1 MKNLLL
7 ISASAGSG
15 KTYTLTEKITQ
26 LVVSGAVEPGKI
38 IATTFTVKAANELKS
53 RIREALIKAG
63 KTREANMLNESLI
76 GTINSVGL
84 ALLKKYAFYAGLS
97 PRLETLEEEEANL
110 ILEELLGESIDEKF
124 LQLAEKMCQ
133 NGSSFMSAR
142 PEYLDHIQKIIS
154 DIRSNGMSEDQL
166 PEFAKT
172 SLQKS
177 FEGIP
182 ILEYSKF
189 KTRLINILKDILEVA
204 SGRNLTPNQ
213 NSQVEELRN
222 ICQLLVDDKDIW
234 DNWRKLADYKNLVS
248 IVGADRLENLRNA
261 ASGVIGIGKFR
272 EDYGKYV
279 TGCFEA
285 AGRCLDEYARV
296 KAIKGLLDFTDQDA
310 LLYDMLRTNDR
321 VKKAISGDYQLVVVD
336 EFQDVSP
343 IQLAIFIQMTELVGK
358 NIWVGDPKQCIYAFR
373 GADPELMTSVIA
385 KVPAEQR
392 EILNKSYRSRK
403 ELVYYSNTIFKE
415 VFEPGMKE
423 AEIVLEPA
431 DPKVTGRNPE
441 KEKDWPNAVQYWR
454 IENGKIE
461 YLAEAIEQFLMAN
474 PSMSYKDIAILCR
487 KNTSATK
494 VAEELG
500 QLKLPVAIGGK
511 GLRYEPEVIVL
522 CACMKLL
529 EYPNDPLAKAEILLH
544 CVYNGD
550 HGRMIEGRLSAE
562 NVYAWEKENEWFKR
576 VEEVRKISR
585 DFSVLRAVEV
595 LISRLDIGSLLAS
608 WGNVE
613 ARMANLDQL
622 MMYAGKYG
630 NMALSGFL
638 TWLDKEDTNEKLE
651 NGVPGG
657 NNIQIMTYHK
667 SKGLEWPMV
676 ILYDLNENL
685 KDPLMGVK
693 VVQDEDWSVES
704 PLEKRSLILN
714 IWPFHNS
721 SNFVA
726 YQEAVKTLKIWQD
739 AQAMQKREEQ
749 RLFYV
754 GVTRPRDYLVWL
766 SNPQKDT
773 EFKVPDLVNTKI
785 GVRNMTDGEYRDKF
799 SWREEPIPFS
809 IKTFNTKDE
818 NYFAQKDARVD
829 HSYYGAEG
837 VQRGAYEW
845 VKNNPSME
853 GRAKGMEVSQVVEL
867 GMPLEVEREAMD
879 SKTFGTM
886 VHRVMCGYRGEHSRE
901 ENLKMIG
908 GFSEQSEILMEGI
921 ERLMGYV
928 GDGEMERELPVS
940 WMMEDGGIVN
950 GVMDMMIRREDGI
963 EIMDYKTMR
972 VDDVVG
978 KALEYSGQLK
988 RYGEVVEQVYGEE
1001 VSAYSVYFIMEGKVV
1016 KMKL

>member
-26 LVVSGAVEPGKI
+26 LVVSGEVEPGKI

-76 GTINSVGL
+76 GTINSVSL

-154 DIRSNGMSEDQL
+154 DIRSNGMSENQL
-166 PEFAKT
+166 SEFAKT

-182 ILEYSKF
+182 LLEDSEF

-222 ICQLLVDDKDIW
+222 IYQLLVDDKDIW
-234 DNWRKLADYKNLVS
+234 DNWRKLAEYNNLVS

-261 ASGVIGIGKFR
+261 ASGVIGMGKFR

-310 LLYDMLRTNDR
+310 LLYDMLRTNDQ

-343 IQLAIFIQMTELVGK
+343 IQLAIFIQMTELVDK

-392 EILNKSYRSRK
+392 EILDKSYRSRK

-431 DPKVTGRNPE
+431 EPKVTGRNPE

-454 IENGKIE
+454 IDNGKIE
-461 YLAEAIEQFLMAN
+461 YLAEAIEQFLNAN

-487 KNTSATK
+487 KNTSSTK

-522 CACMKLL
+522 CACIKLL

-550 HGRMIEGRLSAE
+550 HRKMIEGRLSAE
-562 NVYAWEKENEWFKR
+562 NVYAWEKENEWFQR

-638 TWLDKEDTNEKLE
+638 TWLDKEDTNKKLE

-714 IWPFHNS
+714 IWPFNS
-721 SNFVA
+721 VSKFVA

-766 SNPQKDT
+766 SNPKNDA

-809 IKTFNTKDE
+809 IKTFKTKDE
-818 NYFAQKDARVD
+818 HYFAQKDARVD
-829 HSYYGAEG
+829 YSYYGTEG
-837 VQRGAYEW
+837 VKRGAYEW

-886 VHRVMCGYRGEHSRE
+886 VHRVMCGYRGEHGRE

-908 GFSEQSEILMEGI
+908 GFSEQSEVLMEGI